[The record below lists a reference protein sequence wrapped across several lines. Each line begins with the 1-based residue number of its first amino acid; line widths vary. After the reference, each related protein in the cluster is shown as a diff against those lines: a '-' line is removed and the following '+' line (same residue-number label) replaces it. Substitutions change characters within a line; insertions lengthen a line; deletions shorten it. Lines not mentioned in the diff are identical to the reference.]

1 MPNLKGRLDEFLLSS
16 QVMIENALADAEI
29 GQALSAFGAAG
40 PNFWPKHGCKLM
52 RTEKGTFS
60 VAAVVLTHR
69 AFARARESRFTQKCN
84 EHALWPERQNR
95 IPQLSARTFPNYR
108 RNGSDTSVS

>member
-60 VAAVVLTHR
+60 VAACSVNTPHDIPGRNVMDAIVR
-69 AFARARESRFTQKCN
+69 IDFADREVR
-84 EHALWPERQNR
+84 
-95 IPQLSARTFPNYR
+95 
-108 RNGSDTSVS
+108 G